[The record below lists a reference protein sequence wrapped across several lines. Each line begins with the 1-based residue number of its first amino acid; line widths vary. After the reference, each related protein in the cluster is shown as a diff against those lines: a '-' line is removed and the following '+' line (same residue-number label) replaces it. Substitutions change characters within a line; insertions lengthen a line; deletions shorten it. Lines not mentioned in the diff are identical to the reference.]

1 MPAMWRKLFGG
12 AWRRRALEGL
22 DEEIRAHLEQEV
34 DVNVAR
40 GMSVEEARR
49 RARIAFGNIALVHE
63 DSRAAWKWSW
73 QEHLRQDIRY
83 ALRTLRKSP
92 GFTAVAMLTLA
103 LGIGANTAIFT
114 LIDALML
121 RALPVPSAGQL
132 LQVSMTPGDA
142 RESQLSESLSY
153 PVVRALADQRDVF
166 AGVGGFST
174 FTFDAGPP
182 DNVRRVDGAFVTGG
196 FFEAMGVVPVAGR
209 LLAREDDEVGTPLV
223 AVITDGYWER
233 AFARDPA
240 IIGQPYRVNGRAV
253 SIVGVTP
260 PGFTGAHVGWTA
272 DITFAVSAVAQVR
285 PELVTLLGPGNIW
298 LRVLARPRAGVS
310 VDQAAE
316 ALRLRWPELSQAAI
330 APTFTAERRAGI
342 ASARFTLRPG
352 STGWTNLRDLFRQP
366 LYVLMTLVG
375 LVMLIAC
382 ANVAG
387 LLLARGIA
395 RRKEIA
401 IRLALGAGRGR
412 VVQQLFTESVMLSLG
427 SAALGLYVAQFLSR
441 SLVDFLATGPLRL
454 AFDLAMTWHVLG
466 FMVALSLATAVL
478 FGLAPAWQA
487 TARTPVDA
495 LKATSGIP
503 PRGWLLPCVVTA
515 QVALCLVLLVGA
527 GLFIQTLRSLQSLDT
542 GFQHQGVLLVDV
554 AGQRPQRFYEDALE
568 VVRSI
573 PGVLSASVATN
584 TPLSGAGWSEKVTI
598 DGVTQ
603 EREPSFLAVSPQ
615 YFQTLQT
622 PILRGRDFTAGD
634 DGSAVRVAI
643 VNETFGRRYFA
654 RRDPIGSHFMAS
666 VAKPSVDLEIVGIVS
681 DVIGNSLRAAPP
693 ATVYVPYFQV
703 QVMSQNFSS
712 LQVRVNGPAAPI
724 TDAIRRELQPRM
736 RGTPVEVRS
745 LTAQVDS
752 ASVRERLVTSLATGL
767 GAVALVL
774 AAIGLYGLL
783 AYSVAS
789 RTREIGIR
797 VALGANPLGVIALV
811 LRQGAR
817 LALAGIAIG
826 IVAAAAFSRLV
837 DGMLFGL
844 SPLDPATFVGVSLL
858 LATIACLAS
867 CIPARRAMRVDPIIS
882 IRAE

>member
-1 MPAMWRKLFGG
+1 MWRKLFGG
-12 AWRRRALEGL
+12 AWRRRALDGL

-34 DVNVAR
+34 EVNVAR
-40 GMSVEEARR
+40 GLSVEEARR
-49 RARIAFGNIALVHE
+49 QARIAFGNLALVRE
-63 DSRAAWKWSW
+63 DSRAAWRWSW
-73 QEHLRQDIRY
+73 QEHLRQDVRY
-83 ALRTLRKSP
+83 ALRTLRKSS
-92 GFTAVAMLTLA
+92 GFAAVAVLTLA

-114 LIDALML
+114 LIDALLL
-121 RALPVPSAGQL
+121 RALPVPSPGAL

-153 PVVRALADQRDVF
+153 PAVRVLADQRDIF

-174 FTFDAGPP
+174 FTFDAGRS
-182 DNVRRVDGAFVTGG
+182 DNMRKTDGAFVTGA
-196 FFEAMGVVPVAGR
+196 FFEAMGVVPAAGR
-209 LLAREDDEVGTPLV
+209 LLTREDDEVSAPLA
-223 AVITDGYWER
+223 AVITDRYWER
-233 AFARDPA
+233 AFARDPR

-260 PGFTGAHVGWTA
+260 PGFTGAHVGWVA
-272 DITFAVSAVAQVR
+272 DITLAVSAVAQVR

-310 VDQAAE
+310 LAQAAE
-316 ALRLRWPELSQAAI
+316 ALKLRWPELSQAAI

-342 ASARFTLRPG
+342 TNARFTLRPG

-387 LLLARGIA
+387 LLLARGTA

-412 VVQQLFTESVMLSLG
+412 LVQQLFTESLMLSLG
-427 SAALGLYVAQFLSR
+427 GAVLGMYVAGFLSR
-441 SLVDFLATGPLRL
+441 YLVDLLATGPLKLTFDLTVTWHIL
-454 AFDLAMTWHVLG
+454 AFMA
-466 FMVALSLATAVL
+466 ALSLATSVL

-487 TARTPVDA
+487 TARKPVDA
-495 LKATSGIP
+495 LKAVSGIP
-503 PRGWLLPCVVTA
+503 LRGRLLPFVVTA

-527 GLFIQTLRSLQSLDT
+527 GLFVQTLQNLQSLKT
-542 GFQHQGVLLVDV
+542 GFEHQGVLLVDV
-554 AGQRPQRFYEDALE
+554 AGQRPLSFYKDALD
-568 VVRSI
+568 VVRTV
-573 PGVLSASVATN
+573 PGVMSASVATN

-603 EREPSFLAVSPQ
+603 ERELSFLAVSPL
-615 YFQTLQT
+615 YFQTLGT
-622 PILRGRDFTAGD
+622 PIVRGRDFGATD
-634 DGSAVRVAI
+634 EGSVARVAI
-643 VNETFGRRYFA
+643 VNETFARRYFPK
-654 RRDPIGSHFMAS
+654 RDPIGSHFAAS
-666 VAKPSVDLEIVGIVS
+666 VARASVDLEIVGIVS
-681 DVIGNSLRAAPP
+681 DVIGNDLRAAPP

-712 LQVRVNGPAAPI
+712 LQVRISGPAAPLA
-724 TDAIRRELQPRM
+724 DAIRRELQPRM
-736 RGTPVEVRS
+736 SGTPVEVRS

-767 GAVALVL
+767 GVVALAL

-783 AYSVAS
+783 AYSVAT

-797 VALGANPLGVIALV
+797 VALGANSLGVVTLV

-817 LALAGIAIG
+817 LALSGIAIG
-826 IVAAAAFSRLV
+826 VVAAAALSRFV

-844 SPLDPATFVGVSLL
+844 TPLDPATFVGVSVL
-858 LATIACLAS
+858 LATTALLAS

>member
-1 MPAMWRKLFGG
+1 MWRKLFGG
-12 AWRRRALEGL
+12 AWRRRALDGL

-34 DVNVAR
+34 EVNVAR
-40 GMSVEEARR
+40 GLSVEEARR
-49 RARIAFGNIALVHE
+49 QARIAFGNLALVRE
-63 DSRAAWKWSW
+63 DSRAAWRWSW
-73 QEHLRQDIRY
+73 QEHLRQDVGY

-92 GFTAVAMLTLA
+92 GFAAVAVLTLA

-114 LIDALML
+114 LIDALLL
-121 RALPVPSAGQL
+121 RALPVPSPGAL

-153 PVVRALADQRDVF
+153 PAVRVLADQRDIF

-174 FTFDAGPP
+174 FTFDAGRS
-182 DNVRRVDGAFVTGG
+182 DNMRKTDGAFVTGA
-196 FFEAMGVVPVAGR
+196 FFEAMGVVPAAGR
-209 LLAREDDEVGTPLV
+209 LLTREDDEVSAPLA
-223 AVITDGYWER
+223 AVITDRYWER
-233 AFARDPA
+233 AFARDPR

-260 PGFTGAHVGWTA
+260 PGFTGAHVGWVA
-272 DITFAVSAVAQVR
+272 DITLPVSAVAQVR

-310 VDQAAE
+310 LAQAAE
-316 ALRLRWPELSQAAI
+316 ALKLRWPELSQAAI
-330 APTFTAERRAGI
+330 APTFAAERRAGI
-342 ASARFTLRPG
+342 TNARFTLRPG

-387 LLLARGIA
+387 LLLARGTA

-412 VVQQLFTESVMLSLG
+412 LVQQLFTESLMLSLG
-427 SAALGLYVAQFLSR
+427 GAVLGMYVAGFLSR
-441 SLVDFLATGPLRL
+441 YLVDLLATGPLKLTFDLTVTWHIL
-454 AFDLAMTWHVLG
+454 AFMA
-466 FMVALSLATAVL
+466 ALSLATSVL

-487 TARTPVDA
+487 TARKPVDA
-495 LKATSGIP
+495 LKAVSGLP
-503 PRGWLLPCVVTA
+503 LRGRLLPFVVTA

-527 GLFIQTLRSLQSLDT
+527 GLFVQTLRNLQSLKT
-542 GFQHQGVLLVDV
+542 GFEHQGVLLVDV
-554 AGQRPQRFYEDALE
+554 AGQRPLSFYKDALD
-568 VVRSI
+568 VVRTV
-573 PGVLSASVATN
+573 PGVMSASVATN

-603 EREPSFLAVSPQ
+603 ERELSFLAVSPL
-615 YFQTLQT
+615 YFQTLRT
-622 PILRGRDFTAGD
+622 PIVRGRDFGATD
-634 DGSAVRVAI
+634 EGSVARVAI
-643 VNETFGRRYFA
+643 VNETFARRYFPK
-654 RRDPIGSHFMAS
+654 RDPIGSHFAAS
-666 VAKPSVDLEIVGIVS
+666 VARASVDLEIVGIVS
-681 DVIGNSLRAAPP
+681 DVIGNDLRAAPP

-712 LQVRVNGPAAPI
+712 LQVRISGPAAPLA
-724 TDAIRRELQPRM
+724 DAIRRELQPRM
-736 RGTPVEVRS
+736 SGTPVEVRS

-767 GAVALVL
+767 GVVALAL

-783 AYSVAS
+783 AYSVAT

-797 VALGANPLGVIALV
+797 VALGANSLGVVTLV

-817 LALAGIAIG
+817 LALSGIAIG
-826 IVAAAAFSRLV
+826 VVAAAALSRFV

-844 SPLDPATFVGVSLL
+844 TPLDPATFVGVSVL
-858 LATIACLAS
+858 LATTAFLAS

>member
-1 MPAMWRKLFGG
+1 MWRKLVGG
-12 AWRRRALEGL
+12 AWRRRALDGL

-34 DVNVAR
+34 EVNVAR
-40 GMSVEEARR
+40 GLSVEEARR
-49 RARIAFGNIALVHE
+49 QARIAFGNLALVRE
-63 DSRAAWKWSW
+63 DSRAAWRWSW
-73 QEHLRQDIRY
+73 QEHLRQDVRY
-83 ALRTLRKSP
+83 ALRTLRKSS
-92 GFTAVAMLTLA
+92 GFAAVAVLTLA

-114 LIDALML
+114 LIDALLL
-121 RALPVPSAGQL
+121 RALPVPSPGAL

-153 PVVRALADQRDVF
+153 PAVRVLADQRDIF

-174 FTFDAGPP
+174 FTFDAGRS
-182 DNVRRVDGAFVTGG
+182 DNMRKTDGAFVTGA
-196 FFEAMGVVPVAGR
+196 FFEAMGVVPAAGR
-209 LLAREDDEVGTPLV
+209 LLTREDDEVSAPLA
-223 AVITDGYWER
+223 AVITDRYWER
-233 AFARDPA
+233 AFARDPR

-260 PGFTGAHVGWTA
+260 PGFTGAHVGWVA
-272 DITFAVSAVAQVR
+272 DITLPVSAVAQVR

-310 VDQAAE
+310 LAQAAE
-316 ALRLRWPELSQAAI
+316 ALKLRWPELSQAAI
-330 APTFTAERRAGI
+330 APTFAAERRAGI
-342 ASARFTLRPG
+342 TNARFTLRPG

-387 LLLARGIA
+387 LLLARGTA

-412 VVQQLFTESVMLSLG
+412 LVQQLFTESLMLSLG
-427 SAALGLYVAQFLSR
+427 GAVLGMYVAGFLSR
-441 SLVDFLATGPLRL
+441 YLVDLLATGPLKLTFDLTVTWHIL
-454 AFDLAMTWHVLG
+454 AFMA
-466 FMVALSLATAVL
+466 ALSLATSVL

-487 TARTPVDA
+487 TARKPVDA
-495 LKATSGIP
+495 LKAVSGLP
-503 PRGWLLPCVVTA
+503 LRGRLLPFVVTA

-527 GLFIQTLRSLQSLDT
+527 GLFVQTLRNLQSLKT
-542 GFQHQGVLLVDV
+542 GFEHQGVLLVDV
-554 AGQRPQRFYEDALE
+554 AGQRPLSFYKDALD
-568 VVRSI
+568 VVRTV
-573 PGVLSASVATN
+573 PGVMSASVATN

-603 EREPSFLAVSPQ
+603 ERELSFLAVSPL
-615 YFQTLQT
+615 YFQTLGT
-622 PILRGRDFTAGD
+622 PIVRGRDFGATD
-634 DGSAVRVAI
+634 EGSVARVAI
-643 VNETFGRRYFA
+643 VNETFARRYFPK
-654 RRDPIGSHFMAS
+654 RDPIGSHFAAS
-666 VAKPSVDLEIVGIVS
+666 VARASVDLEIVGIVS
-681 DVIGNSLRAAPP
+681 DVIGNDLRAAPP

-712 LQVRVNGPAAPI
+712 LQVRISGPAAPLA
-724 TDAIRRELQPRM
+724 DAIRRELQPRM
-736 RGTPVEVRS
+736 SGTPVEVRS

-767 GAVALVL
+767 GVVALAL

-783 AYSVAS
+783 AYSVAT

-797 VALGANPLGVIALV
+797 VALGANSLGVVTLV

-817 LALAGIAIG
+817 LALSGIAIG
-826 IVAAAAFSRLV
+826 VVAAAALSRFV

-844 SPLDPATFVGVSLL
+844 TPLDPATFVGVSVL
-858 LATIACLAS
+858 LATTAFLAS

>member
-1 MPAMWRKLFGG
+1 MWRKLFGG
-12 AWRRRALEGL
+12 AWRRRALDGL

-34 DVNVAR
+34 EVNVAR
-40 GMSVEEARR
+40 GLSVEEARR
-49 RARIAFGNIALVHE
+49 QARIAFGNLALVRE
-63 DSRAAWKWSW
+63 DSRAAWRWSW
-73 QEHLRQDIRY
+73 QEHLRQDVGY

-92 GFTAVAMLTLA
+92 GFAAVAVLTLA

-114 LIDALML
+114 LIDALLL
-121 RALPVPSAGQL
+121 RALPVPSPGAL

-153 PVVRALADQRDVF
+153 PAVRVLADQRDIF

-174 FTFDAGPP
+174 FTFDAGRS
-182 DNVRRVDGAFVTGG
+182 DNMRKTDGAFVTGA
-196 FFEAMGVVPVAGR
+196 FFEAMGVVPAAGR
-209 LLAREDDEVGTPLV
+209 LLTREDDEVSAPLA
-223 AVITDGYWER
+223 AVITDRYWER
-233 AFARDPA
+233 AFARDPR

-260 PGFTGAHVGWTA
+260 PGFTGAHVGWVA
-272 DITFAVSAVAQVR
+272 DITLPVSAVAQVR

-310 VDQAAE
+310 LAQAAE
-316 ALRLRWPELSQAAI
+316 ALKLRWPELSQAAI

-342 ASARFTLRPG
+342 TNARFTLRPG

-387 LLLARGIA
+387 LLLARGTA

-412 VVQQLFTESVMLSLG
+412 LVQQLFTESLMLSLG
-427 SAALGLYVAQFLSR
+427 GAVLGMYVAGFLSR
-441 SLVDFLATGPLRL
+441 YLVDLLATGPLKLTFDLTVTWHIL
-454 AFDLAMTWHVLG
+454 AFMA
-466 FMVALSLATAVL
+466 ALSLATSVL

-487 TARTPVDA
+487 TARKPVDA
-495 LKATSGIP
+495 LKAVSGLP
-503 PRGWLLPCVVTA
+503 LRGRLLPFVVTA

-527 GLFIQTLRSLQSLDT
+527 GLFVQTLRNLQSLKT
-542 GFQHQGVLLVDV
+542 GFEHQGVLLVDV
-554 AGQRPQRFYEDALE
+554 AGQRPLSFYKDALD
-568 VVRSI
+568 VVRTV
-573 PGVLSASVATN
+573 PGVMSASVATN

-603 EREPSFLAVSPQ
+603 ERELSFLAVSPL
-615 YFQTLQT
+615 YFQTLGT
-622 PILRGRDFTAGD
+622 PIVRGRDFGATD
-634 DGSAVRVAI
+634 EGSVARVAI
-643 VNETFGRRYFA
+643 VNETFARRYFPK
-654 RRDPIGSHFMAS
+654 RDPIGSHFAAS
-666 VAKPSVDLEIVGIVS
+666 VARASVDLEIVGIVS
-681 DVIGNSLRAAPP
+681 DVIGNDLRAAPP

-712 LQVRVNGPAAPI
+712 LQVRISGPAAPLA
-724 TDAIRRELQPRM
+724 DAIRRELQPRM
-736 RGTPVEVRS
+736 SGTPVEVRS

-767 GAVALVL
+767 GVVALAL

-783 AYSVAS
+783 AYSVAT

-797 VALGANPLGVIALV
+797 VALGANSLGVVTLV

-817 LALAGIAIG
+817 LALSGIAIG
-826 IVAAAAFSRLV
+826 VVAAAALSRFV

-844 SPLDPATFVGVSLL
+844 TPLDPATFVGVSVL
-858 LATIACLAS
+858 LATTAFLAS